1 MGASPPL
8 PGLPASA
15 RDMIRTGRTRAALLA
30 GKTARAAARR
40 LGHGG
45 TALPGLVAERVDPD
59 LIRALGAQ
67 LECSVLITGTNGKTT
82 TARLLASILQE
93 AGRAVVHN
101 RAGSNLIR
109 GLTAALVEAAGKD
122 GRLPRS
128 AVGVF
133 EVDEATLPSA
143 AAATPP
149 QVLVINNLLRDQLDR
164 YGEIDAIRE
173 RWQHAIRSLPAAT
186 TVALNA
192 DDPLVATLADDAR
205 GPVCFFGIDDELESV
220 DDHAAEA
227 HWHPETGAE
236 FVYDRLFYA
245 HLGHWRYGDDG
256 RCRPDPEVRA
266 RAVAQSAD
274 GVTFL
279 LEMGEASTQVGLPLA
294 GLYNVYNA
302 LAAATA
308 ASVLGAD
315 LGSITPALAGA
326 RAAFGRQECLNSD
339 GHVVRILLGK
349 NPAGL
354 NEALRTLQGR
364 DDALHLLVLL
374 NDGLADGRDVSW
386 IWDTEWEALA
396 PRVESVVVGGS
407 RAADMA
413 LRLEYAGFPVP
424 RARHADIE
432 RALDRALAGLPDGA
446 ELTVLP
452 TYTALLDVRARL
464 SERAGA
470 PPIWEEA

>member
-1 MGASPPL
+1 
-8 PGLPASA
+8 
-15 RDMIRTGRTRAALLA
+15 
-30 GKTARAAARR
+30 
-40 LGHGG
+40 
-45 TALPGLVAERVDPD
+45 
-59 LIRALGAQ
+59 
-67 LECSVLITGTNGKTT
+67 
-82 TARLLASILQE
+82 
-93 AGRAVVHN
+93 
-101 RAGSNLIR
+101 
-109 GLTAALVEAAGKD
+109 
-122 GRLPRS
+122 
-128 AVGVF
+128 
-133 EVDEATLPSA
+133 
-143 AAATPP
+143 
-149 QVLVINNLLRDQLDR
+149 
-164 YGEIDAIRE
+164 
-173 RWQHAIRSLPAAT
+173 
-186 TVALNA
+186 
-192 DDPLVATLADDAR
+192 
-205 GPVCFFGIDDELESV
+205 
-220 DDHAAEA
+220 
-227 HWHPETGAE
+227 
-236 FVYDRLFYA
+236 
-245 HLGHWRYGDDG
+245 
-256 RCRPDPEVRA
+256 
-266 RAVAQSAD
+266 
-274 GVTFL
+274 
-279 LEMGEASTQVGLPLA
+279 MGEASTQVGLPLA

-315 LGSITPALAGA
+315 LGSITPGLAGA

>member
-1 MGASPPL
+1 
-8 PGLPASA
+8 
-15 RDMIRTGRTRAALLA
+15 MILAGRTQAALLA
-30 GKTARAAARR
+30 GKAARAAARR

-59 LIRALGAQ
+59 LIQGLGAQ
-67 LECSVLITGTNGKTT
+67 LQCSALVTGTNGKTT
-82 TARLLASILQE
+82 TARLLASILRE
-93 AGRAVVHN
+93 AGRTVVHN
-101 RAGSNLIR
+101 RAGSNLMR
-109 GLTAALVEAAGKD
+109 GLAAALVEAAGKD

-133 EVDEATLPSA
+133 EVDEATLPNA
-143 AAATPP
+143 AAATQP

-173 RWQHAIRSLPAAT
+173 QWQHSIRSLPAST

-192 DDPLVATLADDAR
+192 DDPLVATLADDVR
-205 GPVCFFGIDDELESV
+205 GPVRFFGIEDELDSV

-236 FVYDRLFYA
+236 FVYDRIFYA
-245 HLGHWRYGDDG
+245 HIGHWRCADDG
-256 RCRPDPEVRA
+256 RSRPNPETRA
-266 RAVAQSAD
+266 RGIAPAAD
-274 GVTFL
+274 GIAFL
-279 LEMGEASTQVGLPLA
+279 MEIDEASTQVDLPLA

-308 ASVLGAD
+308 ATVLGAD
-315 LGSITPALAGA
+315 LDSTTTALAGA
-326 RAAFGRQECLNSD
+326 RAAFGRQECLSSD

-374 NDGLADGRDVSW
+374 NDGLADGRDISW

-396 PRVESVVVGGS
+396 PHIESVVVGGS
-407 RAADMA
+407 RAADIA
-413 LRLEYAGFPVP
+413 LRLEYAGFPQP
-424 RARHADIE
+424 RARHADSGH
-432 RALDRALAGLPDGA
+432 ALDRALAELPDGA
-446 ELTVLP
+446 GLIILP

-470 PPIWEEA
+470 PSMWEEV

>member
-1 MGASPPL
+1 MTL
-8 PGLPASA
+8 
-15 RDMIRTGRTRAALLA
+15 TGRTQAALLA
-30 GKTARAAARR
+30 GKAVRATARRF
-40 LGHGG
+40 GHGG

-59 LIRALGAQ
+59 IIRTLGAQ
-67 LECSVLITGTNGKTT
+67 LECSALVTGTNGKTT

-101 RAGSNLIR
+101 RAGSNLMR
-109 GLTAALVEAAGKD
+109 GLAAALVEAAGKD
-122 GRLPRS
+122 GRLPQA

-143 AAATPP
+143 AAATQP

-173 RWQHAIRSLPAAT
+173 RWQHAIRALPTST

-192 DDPLVATLADDAR
+192 DDPLVATLAEDAR
-205 GPVCFFGIDDELESV
+205 GPVRFFGIDDELESV

-236 FVYDRLFYA
+236 FVYDRIFYA
-245 HLGHWRYGDDG
+245 HIGHWRCKDDG
-256 RCRPDPEVRA
+256 RGRPDPEARA
-266 RAVAQSAD
+266 RAVAQSTD
-274 GVTFL
+274 GVAFL
-279 LEMGEASTQVGLPLA
+279 MELGEESTQVSLPLV

-308 ASVLGAD
+308 ARLLGAD
-315 LGSITPALAGA
+315 VGSIATALASA
-326 RAAFGRQECLNSD
+326 RPAFGRQERLSID
-339 GHVVRILLGK
+339 GHLVRILLGK

-354 NEALRTLQGR
+354 NEALRTLLGR
-364 DDALHLLVLL
+364 DTALHLLVLL
-374 NDGLADGRDVSW
+374 NDGLADGRDISW
-386 IWDTEWEALA
+386 IWDTEWEALT
-396 PRVESVVVGGS
+396 PRVDSVVVGGS

-413 LRLEYAGFPVP
+413 LRLGYAGFPAP
-424 RARHADIE
+424 RAVHVDIG
-432 RALDRALAGLPDGA
+432 RALDQALAGLPDNA

-452 TYTALLDVRARL
+452 TYTALLDVRAQL
-464 SERAGA
+464 GARAGV
-470 PPIWEEA
+470 PPIWEDA